1 MKVETIIFSGQ
12 LHDLSLKAYIT
23 ETPEEAAKGLSGLK
37 SMGWFDCMVFELDED
52 KVSIFH
58 TKYMKFPIDIIELNE
73 DQEIIKIHKNVQP
86 GEVSIPVNCKYVI
99 EVKGGFCERFMIEEG
114 DRVFIDDVDHKSA
127 IGRHSMAE
135 MEKVAEFEGID
146 AESPDL
152 GNTLVYEDS
161 LLKELTEYT
170 NRRKQSIIENLYKSH
185 NEFDIHSDEPEPR
198 STN

>member
-1 MKVETIIFSGQ
+1 MRVETIIFSSQ

-23 ETPEEAAKGLSGLK
+23 ETPEEAAKGLSGLR
-37 SMGWFDCMVFELDED
+37 SMGWFDCMVFELEEG

-73 DQEIIKIHKNVQP
+73 DQGIIKIHKNIQP

-114 DRVFIDDVDHKSA
+114 DRVFIDDVEHKSA

-152 GNTLVYEDS
+152 DNTLVYEDP

-170 NRRKQSIIENLYKSH
+170 NRRKQSIVENLYRSH